1 MKRIFIVLVL
11 TVFSGAVLA
20 ADNGLIRVKSAHS
33 VSETLDRFEK
43 AVSEKGMTV
52 FTRIDHTAGATRV
65 GKSLRPTQLLI
76 FGNPKIGTLLMQ
88 SQQSA
93 AIDLPLKAL
102 AIQDDKGDVW
112 LLYNDPAWLAA
123 RHGITDRDPVV
134 AKMTGAMKAFS
145 KAATQK

>member
-1 MKRIFIVLVL
+1 MKRIFAVLVL
-11 TVFSGAVLA
+11 TIFSGAVPA
-20 ADNGLIRVKSAHS
+20 ADNGLVRVKSAYS

-43 AVSEKGMTV
+43 VVSKKGMTV
-52 FTRIDHTAGATRV
+52 FTRIDHTAGAARV
-65 GKSLRPTQLLI
+65 GKELRPTQLLI

-88 SQQSA
+88 SEQSA